1 MVAELSGV
9 LELFAR
15 CSVAFD
21 TSHLR
26 AAVMEV
32 VVLGLFGV
40 WFEAQVFWQE
50 KKS

>member
-1 MVAELSGV
+1 MSRV
-9 LELFAR
+9 LELYAQ

-26 AAVMEV
+26 AMVMEV
-32 VVLGLFGV
+32 VVLILFSV
-40 WFEAQVFWQE
+40 WFKARVFWQE